1 MSAFI
6 RVKEKTEGIDNA
18 GIKCTYTW
26 SYRYMAM
33 CAYTCT
39 HTQAAE
45 EDPWNIPWGEEEE
58 EKKKKKSKQSFSPR
72 KHIILCKFL
81 L

>member
-1 MSAFI
+1 
-6 RVKEKTEGIDNA
+6 
-18 GIKCTYTW
+18 
-26 SYRYMAM
+26 M

-58 EKKKKKSKQSFSPR
+58 EKKKKEIQTVFFTPKTYNFV
-72 KHIILCKFL
+72 
-81 L
+81 